1 MKDYNH
7 ANDVKKTA
15 NVLIKKAKM
24 RRARQG
30 RSLFMNAA
38 ILGTYGWNICIPV
51 LIGVFI
57 GRYLDQKFPLP
68 PLSWTLNFIL
78 LGFLIG
84 FYNATRWLNKEGYR
98 KNIKARHDELNKL
111 NEDDK

>member
-7 ANDVKKTA
+7 SADIKKTA
-15 NVLIKKAKM
+15 DLLIKKAKM
-24 RRARQG
+24 RRTRQG

-51 LIGVFI
+51 FIGVFI
-57 GRYLDQKFPLP
+57 GRFLDKHFPLP

-78 LGFLIG
+78 IGFIVG
-84 FYNATRWLNKEGYR
+84 FYNATRWLNKEGYK
-98 KNIKARHDELNKL
+98 KNIKARL
-111 NEDDK
+111 NEQKKWDKEN